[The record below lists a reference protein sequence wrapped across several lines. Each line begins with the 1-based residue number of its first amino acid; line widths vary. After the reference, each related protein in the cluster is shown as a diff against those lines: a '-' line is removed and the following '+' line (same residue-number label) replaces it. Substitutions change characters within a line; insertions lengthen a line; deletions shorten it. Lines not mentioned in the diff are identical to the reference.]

1 MAMNPREVA
10 REVAR
15 EEIDD
20 TLRQVF
26 RFDRANPDPGVP
38 PPHEALAFT
47 RRQMARHAAIQK
59 WRGWLV
65 LGAASLVLSTAG
77 GDFVKWLLKR
87 LALFQ

>member
-1 MAMNPREVA
+1 MALHPREVA

-15 EEIDD
+15 EEDD
-20 TLRQVF
+20 EMLRNVF
-26 RFDRANPDPGVP
+26 RTDRANPDPGVP
-38 PPHEALAFT
+38 PPHEVLAFT
-47 RRQMARHAAIQK
+47 RRQMARNAAIQK